1 MSIKKLLEEAKAK
14 NTLVSVYVD
23 SDDWEKYSLGY
34 VDLVTD
40 TYVRLRALS
49 QYGEAAGFEI
59 RSLSEIFKVENDGQ
73 YENKIEK
80 LSQNQGNIFNEV
92 RLSKKSSGDLVR
104 ESLQQ
109 SLEESIVIVVWGRET
124 DDSLVGYVEK
134 LETDLVSIRL
144 INEFGEDDG
153 LSTIEIDEITSLDF
167 NTRSEQVRNFLS
179 KNNKRRVRALS
190 ERMVRPTHHHRTI

>member
-23 SDDWEKYSLGY
+23 SDDWGKYSLGY

-40 TYVRLRALS
+40 TYVLLRAVS

-59 RSLSEIFKVENDGQ
+59 RLLSEIFKVENDGQ
-73 YENKIEK
+73 YEKKIEK

-92 RLSKKSSGDLVR
+92 RLSKNSSGDLVR
-104 ESLQQ
+104 DLLQQ
-109 SLEESIVIVVWGRET
+109 SLEESIVIVVWGRDT
-124 DDSLVGYVEK
+124 DDSLVGYVDK
-134 LETDLVSIRL
+134 LESDLVSIRL

-167 NTRSEQVRNFLS
+167 NTRSEQVRNFLY
-179 KNNKRRVRALS
+179 KNSQVGWVSGRHDPSILRDKPL
-190 ERMVRPTHHHRTI
+190 T